1 MPRRRKGE
9 LPGYRHHKPSG
20 LAVVTLP
27 DPTAPRGTRDH
38 YLGAYGSPE
47 SHQRYADLTAH
58 LLPSTSPGGPP
69 RPFPVP
75 PRGLTVRQ
83 LYEAFLHHAWTYY
96 RRADGSPTGEV
107 GNYRDAFKDLLQ
119 RWGTIPADQLTRA
132 HLVAVR
138 DALIARK
145 LARSTINARVNK
157 IRHVYRWACQEEPPL
172 VGDAV
177 TSGLLLLR
185 PLPLGR
191 SLARDSAPVL
201 PVPDLHLALVL
212 PVLPAVIRSMLL
224 LQRLSGMRPRE
235 VRTLTPGMV
244 NTEDPQL
251 WIVDFGKLHKTAH
264 HGKPRR
270 VILGQEEIALLSS
283 WVRWEEAL
291 VPVFRPQYATPKR
304 KPRKGINPGYTK
316 RAYNRA
322 VERACLRTGI
332 PPWSPGQLRH
342 TTATEL
348 RRLYGL
354 EYTAKVLGHSK
365 VETTQVYAE
374 TDLQDVMDRK
384 KRSP

>member
-212 PVLPAVIRSMLL
+212 PVLPAVVRSMLF
-224 LQRLSGMRPRE
+224 LQTAIRNEAPGSTDPHPRHGGHRRPPTVDSRLRE
-235 VRTLTPGMV
+235 APQDGPSWETPTGHLGAGG
-244 NTEDPQL
+244 NCQ
-251 WIVDFGKLHKTAH
+251 
-264 HGKPRR
+264 
-270 VILGQEEIALLSS
+270 ILSP

-304 KPRKGINPGYTK
+304 KPRKGINTGVHQEGLQPGGGAGLSPNGHPPVVPGPIATHH
-316 RAYNRA
+316 RHGVTPA
-322 VERACLRTGI
+322 LRTGI
-332 PPWSPGQLRH
+332 HRQSPR
-342 TTATEL
+342 
-348 RRLYGL
+348 
-354 EYTAKVLGHSK
+354 
-365 VETTQVYAE
+365 TQ
-374 TDLQDVMDRK
+374 
-384 KRSP
+384 